1 MLFIFPDSGLFIL
14 RIAVFSVLQM
24 FFLFSALQT
33 LFFGLQVIF
42 ISRVFLIADIFLASA
57 FDFIIKKRVYRAPA
71 ACGSCT
77 RRRKRVFVIRQRLL
91 EFNCAIGYVP
101 GGVSFIKNAY
111 FSVRQ
116 NAARGIR
123 EEIGKPAEGRV
134 LTGIFQVVRLYEFY
148 SIVLYMS

>member
-1 MLFIFPDSGLFIL
+1 MHCRFFPSCRCFLFF
-14 RIAVFSVLQM
+14 RIA
-24 FFLFSALQT
+24 T

-42 ISRVFLIADIFLASA
+42 ISRVILIADIFWASV
-57 FDFIIKKRVYRAPA
+57 FDFIIKKRVYRTPA

-101 GGVSFIKNAY
+101 GRVSFIKNAY

-116 NAARGIR
+116 NAARGIC
-123 EEIGKPAEGRV
+123 EEIGEPAEGRV

-148 SIVLYMS
+148 SLILDMP